1 MEKNQHTDAIIENEA
16 IVDTEAGGGKRNFT
30 GWMKIVM
37 VAVAA
42 GLSIFAIYTNGFSTI
57 QEVYRNGIFLGFLL
71 ALTFILYPA
80 TKKSDKSKMS
90 ILDIVLLVLGL
101 VGVGYIVLFY
111 TEIHVERQSQA
122 IMQDYI
128 FAIITIVVL
137 LEASRRTIGIFIPL
151 LSAIAIVYAMFG
163 PYFPGMFG
171 HAGFSIER
179 LLYRMY
185 MTTEGIFG
193 MTLSIAST
201 YIVLFILFGAFLT
214 VSGASQFF
222 NELALAIAGRR
233 RGGPAQVA
241 VISSALT
248 GSLSGSAVANVAT
261 TGSFTIPL
269 MKKIG
274 LTPRFA
280 GAVEATASTGGMI
293 MPPIMGAAA
302 FIMAGFLGISYTTI
316 ILAAI
321 IPSILYYASLIIAID
336 IEAKKQGLKGL
347 SKESIPDVKRVILE
361 RGILVLPIIIV
372 IGALLMGRT
381 PLYAG
386 FAGIISVIIA
396 SWLTKDKSTRVTP
409 KKAFDALVDGA
420 RGTIQVGVACAS
432 IGIIIA
438 VVTMTGL
445 GSTFA
450 YNIIDL
456 AGGVMIL
463 ILLLVMV
470 TCIILSLGLPS
481 TALYIVVA
489 VTAAP
494 ALINAGINPLAA
506 HFFVFWFGALSN
518 VTPPVALAAYTAAG
532 IAGADPMK
540 TSWTALKLALPG
552 FIVPFMIAYN
562 PILIMQ
568 DPAGGTASLATVIV
582 PFITAVVGIF
592 GLAIAINNF
601 YNIKLNIIERIGFFV
616 GAMLM
621 IKPGLLTDGIGIA
634 ILVSMM
640 LLHLTREKRMVSST
654 VNN

>member
-1 MEKNQHTDAIIENEA
+1 MEKNQQTEDIIDN
-16 IVDTEAGGGKRNFT
+16 EAGGGTRNFT

-42 GLSIFAIYTNGFSTI
+42 GLSLYAIYTNGFSTI
-57 QEVYRNGIFLGFLL
+57 QEIYRNGIFLGFLL
-71 ALTFILYPA
+71 TLTFILYPM
-80 TKKSDKSKMS
+80 TKKSSKSKMS
-90 ILDIVLLVLGL
+90 ILDILFLVLGL
-101 VGVGYIVLFY
+101 AGVGYIVLFY
-111 TEIHVERQSQA
+111 TDIHVERQSQA

-128 FAIITIVVL
+128 FAIITIIVL

-321 IPSILYYASLIIAID
+321 IPSLLYYASLIIAID

-347 SKESIPDVKRVILE
+347 SKESIPQVKKVILE

-409 KKAFDALVDGA
+409 KKAFEALVDGA

-568 DPAGGTASLATVIV
+568 DPAGGTASFISVIV
-582 PFITAVVGIF
+582 PFITALIGIF
-592 GLAIAINNF
+592 GLAVAINNYF
-601 YNIKLNIIERIGFFV
+601 NTKLNIIERIGFFV
-616 GAMLM
+616 GSMLM
-621 IKPGLLTDGIGIA
+621 IKPGLVTDGIGIV
-634 ILVSMM
+634 ILASMI
-640 LLHLTREKRMVSST
+640 LLHLAREKRMVSSA
-654 VNN
+654 VNY